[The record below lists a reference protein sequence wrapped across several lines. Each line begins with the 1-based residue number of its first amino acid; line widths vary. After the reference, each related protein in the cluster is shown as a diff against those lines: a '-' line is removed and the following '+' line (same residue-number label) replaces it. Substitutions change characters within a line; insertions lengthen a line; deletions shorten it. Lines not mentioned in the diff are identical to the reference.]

1 MNTSRIFAALSA
13 LISVL
18 ALSQGCQKDEA
29 AVFDKSASERLQ
41 ESMAEIKA
49 TLEDAEYGWRM
60 EYFAGTSAADY
71 GGYNFVLKF
80 SSGEVTVGYENYPE
94 TMMTSLYKM
103 TDDNGPVLSF
113 DTYNAFIH
121 YFATPSSTKYEAR
134 GGDFEFTVTSCSA
147 EEIEMVGKRS
157 GRIIRMY
164 PLGTD
169 PQTYIRKAHQAAEDF
184 LVAFCEGTIGTSA
197 VSGVFDLNMRQFT
210 LTSANGSV
218 TVPFV
223 PTLTGIK
230 LYDTLSVGGHTLTG
244 LDFNTETFVL
254 SDPQGDPEV
263 NLKGRLPDDYLPFEF
278 FAGDY
283 VLNYWNN
290 SATANV
296 TLTPDADSRTYKMKG
311 LSAYYELVLNYNR
324 TLGRLEWNSQA
335 IGSTAGGGSI
345 WLCAWDSDNGILSKS
360 TEAGMETVW
369 NGDEENPVFTWA
381 VNGYEEFTGTKSFI
395 FWEFDSDGNS
405 VGWYK
410 SAGWDPYNRYYFPIL
425 NNLTK
430 KQS

>member
-1 MNTSRIFAALSA
+1 MNISRIFTAQAV

-18 ALSQGCQKDEA
+18 ALSQGCQKDESP
-29 AVFDKSASERLQ
+29 VFDKSASVRLQ
-41 ESMAEIKA
+41 ESLSNIKA
-49 TLEDAEYGWRM
+49 TLEGAEYGWRM
-60 EYFAGTSAADY
+60 EYFAATSATDY
-71 GGYNFVLKF
+71 GGYNFVLTF
-80 SSGEVTVGYENYPE
+80 DSGTVAVGYENNPD
-94 TMMTSLYKM
+94 TMLTSLYKM

-121 YFATPSSTKYEAR
+121 YFATPSSAKYEGR
-134 GGDFEFTVTSCSA
+134 GGDFEFTVTSCSD
-147 EEIEMVGKRS
+147 EEIDMVGKRS
-157 GRIIRMY
+157 GKIIKMY
-164 PLGTD
+164 PLDTE
-169 PQTYIRKAHQAAEDF
+169 PQTYIRRIHQAAEDF
-184 LVAFCEGTIGTSA
+184 LVAFCDGTVGTSA
-197 VSGVFDLNMRQFT
+197 VSGSFDLNMRQFT
-210 LTSANGSV
+210 LKSPEGTV

-230 LYDTLSVGGHTLTG
+230 LYDTLTIGGHALTG
-244 LDFNTETFVL
+244 LDFDTETFAL

-263 NLKGRLPDDYLPFEF
+263 QLKGRLPDDYLQFEF

-290 SATANV
+290 SAVANV
-296 TLTPDADSRTYKMKG
+296 TLTPDPESRTYKMKG

-324 TLGRLEWNSQA
+324 TLGRLEWNSQML
-335 IGSTAGGGSI
+335 GSESNGNSI
-345 WLCAWDSDNGILSKS
+345 WLCAWDSDNGILSRS

-369 NGDEENPVFTWA
+369 NGDEENPVFTWT

-410 SAGWDPYNRYYFPIL
+410 ANGWDPYNRYYFPLL

-430 KQS
+430 K